1 MLRIADKYKGQSMT
15 ILGIGCLDMDNI
27 GQSMLKVLHSKFPNK
42 FTEDVKP
49 KPKSEKPKS
58 EKGEGDI

>member
-1 MLRIADKYKGQSMT
+1 MT

-49 KPKSEKPKS
+49 KSKSEKPKS

>member
-1 MLRIADKYKGQSMT
+1 MLKVVDKYKGQSMT

-27 GQSMLKVLHSKFPNK
+27 GQSMLQVLHSKFPNK

-49 KPKSEKPKS
+49 KSKPEKPKLK
-58 EKGEGDI
+58 EGEGDI